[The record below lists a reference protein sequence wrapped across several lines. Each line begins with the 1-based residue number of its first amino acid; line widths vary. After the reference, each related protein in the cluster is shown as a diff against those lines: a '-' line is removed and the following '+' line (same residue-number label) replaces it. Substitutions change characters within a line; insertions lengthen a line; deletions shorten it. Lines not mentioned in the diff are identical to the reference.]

1 MKIQQRKSVMKIQ
14 GSYDSVGDV
23 PQEFKD
29 SFTEVDGKF
38 VLTGSI
44 ETKDTA
50 DYKEVLKLK
59 QSSFDDMHKLKEQLK
74 AETQAKTE
82 IQSKLEVVELQ
93 IKDGADPA
101 KLQELVE
108 TKVKVQTEELTKQ
121 LAEAN
126 EKNGEFQNKIYGNEK
141 ADFVN
146 GIVGSF
152 SDTVKDD
159 AKFMLNQ
166 IFERQADNTY
176 LTKEGLGLEA
186 GLNAEQAT
194 AKLLETRTHWQKQ
207 NTSDGASGGGE
218 GGATG
223 KNPFAKDSFNRTEQ
237 HKMMLDNPALAKTM
251 QAQAEKE

>member
-1 MKIQQRKSVMKIQ
+1 MIVKS
-14 GSYDSVGDV
+14 SYDSAGDV

-29 SFTEVDGKF
+29 SFKEVDGKF
-38 VLTGSI
+38 VFSGSI
-44 ETKDTA
+44 NVKTQEDVDKVLGAKKHIDTELS
-50 DYKEVLKLK
+50 EV
-59 QSSFDDMHKLKEQLK
+59 KEQLK
-74 AETQAKTE
+74 AEKQGKLE

-108 TKVKVQTEELTKQ
+108 TKVKVATEELNKQ

-126 EKNGEFQNKIYGNEK
+126 DKNSEFQDKIFGSEK
-141 ADFVN
+141 SEFVN

-176 LTKEGLGLEA
+176 LTKAGLGLEA

-207 NTSDGASGGGE
+207 NQGDGASGGGNGAPQDKRTKFNDLLKKQQ
-218 GGATG
+218 GGE
-223 KNPFAKDSFNRTEQ
+223 SLNRQEAVE
-237 HKMMLDNPALAKTM
+237 LSALANEIKN
-251 QAQAEKE
+251 EE

>member
-1 MKIQQRKSVMKIQ
+1 MIVKS
-14 GSYDSVGDV
+14 SYDSAGDV

-29 SFTEVDGKF
+29 SFKEVDGKF
-38 VLTGSI
+38 VFSGSI
-44 ETKDTA
+44 NVKTQEDVDKVLGAKKHIDTELS
-50 DYKEVLKLK
+50 EV
-59 QSSFDDMHKLKEQLK
+59 KEQLK
-74 AETQAKTE
+74 AEKQGKLE

-108 TKVKVQTEELTKQ
+108 TKVKVATEELNKQ

-126 EKNGEFQNKIYGNEK
+126 DKNSEFQDKIFGSEK
-141 ADFVN
+141 SEFVN

-176 LTKEGLGLEA
+176 LTKAGLGLEA

-207 NTSDGASGGGE
+207 NQGDGAGGGGNGAPQDKRTKFNDLLKKQQ
-218 GGATG
+218 GGE
-223 KNPFAKDSFNRTEQ
+223 SLNRQEAVE
-237 HKMMLDNPALAKTM
+237 LSALANEIKN
-251 QAQAEKE
+251 EE